1 MREGGIRADP
11 SRDGLVRL
19 RMERPPVNVLA
30 GTDLEALAAAIE
42 AQPAPRVLLLT
53 GLPRAF
59 SAGVDVPEHV
69 PEAASIDRMLAAM
82 RRALSALLE
91 TPAVTMAAV
100 SGACLGGGAEIAAA
114 CDVVFVAEDAKV
126 GFPEIRLSCFPPGGC
141 ALLPARIGPSR
152 AADWILSGDTLSGRD
167 AVEAGFASR
176 CFPSAALEYQAERF
190 AAALLSRGPAALRA
204 ATGLLREDR
213 RRALAAGL
221 SRAEEAYRTL
231 AGDPDLGR
239 AVREFSPK

>member
-1 MREGGIRADP
+1 MPGGGIRADP

-19 RMERPPVNVLA
+19 RIERPPVNVLS
-30 GTDLEALAAAIE
+30 GSDLEALAAAVE
-42 AQPAPRVLLLT
+42 AHPAARVLLLT

-69 PEAASIDRMLAAM
+69 PEPASIDRMLAAM

-91 TPAVTMAAV
+91 TPAVTLAAV

-114 CDVVFVAEDAKV
+114 CDVVFAAEDAKV

-152 AADWILSGDTLSGRD
+152 AADWILSGDTFSGRD

-176 CFPSAALEYQAERF
+176 CFPAAELEYEAERF

-204 ATGLLREDR
+204 AAGLLREDR
-213 RRALAAGL
+213 RRALASGL
-221 SRAEEAYRTL
+221 SRAEDAYRAL
-231 AGDPDLGR
+231 AGDPHLAR
-239 AVREFSPK
+239 AVREFSP